1 MIRYKVTTGDNSV
14 QVEFES
20 MVELFQYLAYEK
32 GMADQKELIDAMT
45 APQWENTID

>member
-14 QVEFES
+14 QVEFEN

-32 GMADQKELIDAMT
+32 GMAEQKELISSMT
-45 APQWENTID
+45 APE